1 MHLRYGSVNKKI
13 HKILIKKYLKI
24 HSVKLRFFFKL
35 IKPFWRRFFS
45 FLAKKITLKTKIFFY
60 SIQISRY
67 KIKKKLSIFRSN
79 FIAKKFNKKKICQR
93 NKIGKYKKK
102 ADQILSLI
110 RRITRIRRMVH
121 KTLPLHHQIRRHTK
135 RRNRNNAH
143 EHESNQHILQIS
155 LD

>member
-102 ADQILSLI
+102 SGPNSIAHQADNSNPSDGTQNSSSSSSN
-110 RRITRIRRMVH
+110 TSTY
-121 KTLPLHHQIRRHTK
+121 KTT
-135 RRNRNNAH
+135 
-143 EHESNQHILQIS
+143 
-155 LD
+155 